1 MTTTETTE
9 TTETHNH
16 DHGPDPR
23 TILCRVVDVNGAIQ
37 NSFMKFLETEGKTLE
52 DLASLIRD
60 ELGQMELFAP
70 QTAETESTAG

>member
-1 MTTTETTE
+1 MTTTE

-23 TILCRVVDVNGAIQ
+23 TILCRVVDVNSAIQ

>member
-9 TTETHNH
+9 TTEIHNH
-16 DHGPDPR
+16 DNGPDPR

-37 NSFMKFLETEGKTLE
+37 NSFMKFLESEGKTLE

-70 QTAETESTAG
+70 QTTTESTEG

>member
-9 TTETHNH
+9 THNHDH